1 MSKLVI
7 ISGATATGKSELA
20 IEVAKEIGAEIISAD
35 SMQLYKGMDIGTA
48 KLTMAERQGI
58 THHLLDLVDV
68 KTDVT
73 VSWYQELAR
82 AKIDE
87 LRGAGKSVVVVGGTG
102 LYIKA
107 ILDDLNFPET
117 DPEVRMKLNQE
128 AEKIGGDAMHQKLAK
143 LDPAAS
149 LAIPKENVRRV
160 IRALEVIEITG
171 KPFTAI
177 LPREDS
183 TKYPD
188 AMQFGLAMDRESLDI
203 RIDNRVAKMWEA
215 GFVDEVEELILT
227 LSKEGNSTAV
237 IGTILRDRYAVP
249 DARLVTGERISQTLA
264 RNNIVPS
271 YPEDMMNLMR
281 KALSL
286 IDHLNSNKKDLHNRR
301 QLELCES
308 RIRRLAKYYIG
319 TGRLSSTWAYKRDQ
333 LRLMVE

>member
-20 IEVAKEIGAEIISAD
+20 IEVAKEIGGEIISAD

-87 LRGAGKSVVVVGGTG
+87 LRGAGMSVVVVGGTG

-128 AEKIGGDAMHQKLAK
+128 AEKIGGDAMHQRLAK

-203 RIDNRVAKMWEA
+203 RIDSRVAKMWEA
-215 GFVDEVEELILT
+215 GFVDEVEELINQGILEGKT
-227 LSKEGNSTAV
+227 AQAAIGYAQIIRMKHGSMSQEEAIEDTARATRQYARRQETWFSRDLRITWLSATS
-237 IGTILRDRYAVP
+237 
-249 DARLVTGERISQTLA
+249 
-264 RNNIVPS
+264 
-271 YPEDMMNLMR
+271 NLSER
-281 KALSL
+281 KASL
-286 IDHLNSNKKDLHNRR
+286 LQAILKS
-301 QLELCES
+301 
-308 RIRRLAKYYIG
+308 
-319 TGRLSSTWAYKRDQ
+319 
-333 LRLMVE
+333 